1 MFAGLGRFA
10 RIAWLRRQGWA
21 SALVAAVALSAV
33 APASATAKVSRTA
46 AVAKSPP
53 RVDLS
58 RSAPMEV
65 HLVRSDEPG
74 CEPNCHEWIAAQGR
88 IEAGTLRRF
97 KTALAKAGGRKL
109 PVLVHSPGGSVADAL
124 ALARLIRKSGLD
136 VVVGKTEFAKCA
148 ARDAACRKLGAKG
161 ARLGSPVAKG
171 SVCASACPFVLAG
184 GVRRL
189 AGPGGAIGVHRI
201 SSFQVMTKVLR
212 QYRVVNRTEWGIP
225 VAQEKKLVS
234 EKTLSKTMVPTV
246 TTDKTYAE
254 LRAFFAEM
262 GISAD
267 IMPLVQRTP
276 SDTMRWL
283 TSREVMGFKLVNT
296 FANGE
301 QLLRRGKVRVSP
313 PSGRTL

>member
-1 MFAGLGRFA
+1 MFAGLGRFT
-10 RIAWLRRQGWA
+10 RLGLA
-21 SALVAAVALSAV
+21 SVLFTAVAVSV
-33 APASATAKVSRTA
+33 GAPTALTAKSSRA
-46 AVAKSPP
+46 AAAAKPAH

-58 RSAPMEV
+58 RSPPMEV

-74 CEPNCHEWIAAQGR
+74 CEPHCHEWIAAQGR

-97 KTALAKAGGRKL
+97 KTALAKAGGRKV

-124 ALARLIRKSGLD
+124 AMARMIRKSGLD
-136 VVVGKTEFAKCA
+136 VVVGKTEFAKCTA
-148 ARDAACRKLGAKG
+148 KDVACRNHAAKG
-161 ARLGSPVAKG
+161 RRLGRPVATG

-201 SSFQVMTKVLR
+201 SSFQVTTKVLR
-212 QYRVVNRTEWGIP
+212 QYRVVTRTQWGMP

-254 LRAFFAEM
+254 LRTFFAEM

-301 QLLRRGKVRVSP
+301 QLLRRGKVRVLP